1 MIDFEEIMF
10 NLTIYD
16 DAFIGEKSE
25 VNLGGNGT
33 LISFEDIC
41 QQFNLTEDEEQ
52 DVIGPTPPKELGP
65 KVSRPLY

>member
-16 DAFIGEKSE
+16 DAFVGEKNV

-33 LISFEDIC
+33 LISFEDMC
-41 QQFNLTEDEEQ
+41 Q
-52 DVIGPTPPKELGP
+52 
-65 KVSRPLY
+65 